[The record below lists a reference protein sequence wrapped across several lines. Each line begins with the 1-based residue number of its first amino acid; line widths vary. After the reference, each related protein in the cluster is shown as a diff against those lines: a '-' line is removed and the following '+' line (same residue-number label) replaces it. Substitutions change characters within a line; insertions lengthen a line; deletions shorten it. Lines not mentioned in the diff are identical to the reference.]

1 MQERF
6 DHEVSFSNRRSSLY
20 TRPFRNIR
28 KSIAASI
35 FEYHTHSPQAW
46 RCLSVGCF
54 GEAQRL
60 SRAKNDLVCLA
71 ASLAMC
77 GNTTKALTV
86 LEAYIIATCV
96 LAHEKRLRP
105 YGSEERHVRRLNEL
119 IVGWMSGPNLAD
131 QVMGQSAQARNEE
144 EYYAA
149 VLDAAS
155 AVDWDTIHRWFIIAL
170 FLHEGKGYKPPNVL
184 WFHYFFG
191 LFMNGTPVVEEESQR
206 STKPRRRQQIAM
218 DELNNMDVEDILL
231 SQCEPNDIH
240 FISAITAW
248 KTRRYRSAIA
258 AATKFL
264 SLEGCGYKIT
274 DSNMRVMTLFVR
286 CMSLIE
292 IGERTIAAND
302 ALELLKNDDHFFS
315 IVGASISAFLMPLPN
330 AVKLVT
336 SYDGETQMQ
345 NHVFVLCEYVHALTL
360 AQLGCMEAAREVLRC
375 AMPFASKYD
384 VGEWMTDLMLVVC
397 TALEDSSTILKI
409 PLSPHRQLYIS
420 MCPVFFGGFG
430 SGCAKLR
437 SNTPAA
443 RLLYPKRVPTYVSVR
458 QMLPFHLNRANH
470 FFVERKYIEAWS
482 NVCLAVG
489 CAEEVVGSLE
499 MAFTDCSPLNAYY
512 FGCRLGLEVLQTVLG
527 VMSLGEN
534 AIPLNYDR
542 DSAYLL
548 LEEGNL
554 LCEEVIRNCAEW
566 SQRLRQ
572 FYPNVR
578 LGCIALSKYF
588 TMSRTDSFI
597 SRAICLAGRYPR
609 CVLAQNCLTF
619 ALYTNHHIPE
629 AVDNAT
635 KALQTF
641 PHSSEIVSVYRQI
654 VEKDGVY
661 VFNYRTLVPVRYA
674 PGSGRLWTKRMF
686 ILLLLLVLNFVLFA
700 LTVIVNIPGGVAY
713 SESMKEISVRFQLP
727 SVFPLF
733 YALLIIVYAVL
744 ATVSERNLVQ
754 TIMVDLFFRDTR
766 LNRLLYSMR
775 GIALVNA
782 FNAIQITIFGNNF
795 LFESHWYTFL
805 LYIFLTLVLV
815 PFTSRV
821 WFLPSI
827 DEPKDSVWTWLTL
840 LSVDTLSA
848 PLLFVPHIALFAL
861 EPLMFIAF
869 FFFQPVLRP
878 DMCNMGG
885 NIQRRLRIH
894 NSCLRKCISPYVE
907 GNQSQFIHV
916 RLISLLYYKTHPNP
930 NTKNLMNQQIDEDN
944 YRIFPLIDVYDNIST
959 KPIERSTHEEIV
971 KQESRHGVMDFLA
984 SVHGSFI
991 IGMDEEDEE
1000 EEEGVEV
1007 SNCLPGAAGA
1017 NYGPDIPE
1025 YPIGNSDAKNGA
1037 ANAFAGENAV
1047 KGETGAR
1054 DGRRGN
1060 KGIFCLDS
1068 AQTSGRKRA
1077 KVAGL
1082 IEVIHGDGE
1091 EEKKDGEASRRS
1103 REFNSKKTPKE
1114 AKLSEDKNST
1124 GDVPSTTNSDEAAFF
1139 SPVNCMT
1146 GRVPERMSL
1155 RADARECLTLLADTY
1170 RASMEEFQNSF
1181 VPPCGSMDENVA
1193 VGSEQLNYPGTS
1205 GAPELL
1211 RTRFSALSSAAR
1223 SSRISS
1229 AFEGNETSTFYTNPD
1244 FVSLEE
1250 ISLLCALQT
1259 LYRALDTP
1267 LSERDSHSDW
1277 ACELQEKKKLVE
1289 ERLLERYELNS
1300 RQLTLKSHR
1309 CLELCCRIASKIV
1322 EAGDDEL
1329 SPYAAGNLSLI
1340 GAILLLHDAS
1350 GIYDTLLLNGLLE
1363 HCVVRG
1369 YTGMLSLIMSPR
1381 CGERM
1386 KYPHWESLLRS
1397 FGCESSPQRVESL
1410 HIVLS
1415 AFQQLSEP
1423 NLINEI
1429 VPLFQRAV
1437 EAALSTQISKTSSTA
1452 LENLLSRVKR
1462 DGNLKVD
1469 FWQVE
1474 GARGQTIF
1482 SKACAVGN
1490 LGLVESLRSLG
1501 LVANLNRVQSDGTN
1515 ALMQAVMHNHND
1527 IVRWFC
1533 ELPSDMVAESF
1544 KHKHPKKGTVLD
1556 ITKRGALHSM
1566 LKDAMTKTER
1576 EGVAPERR

>member
-1 MQERF
+1 MQPRSEY
-6 DHEVSFSNRRSSLY
+6 EVSFCNRRFSIYS
-20 TRPFRNIR
+20 RPVRNIR

-60 SRAKNDLVCLA
+60 SRAKNDIVCLA

-77 GNTTKALTV
+77 GNTSKALTV

-119 IVGWMSGPNLAD
+119 IVGWMTGPNLAE

-149 VLDAAS
+149 VLDASA

-191 LFMNGTPVVEEESQR
+191 LFRNGTPVVEEEDQR
-206 STKPRRRQQIAM
+206 STKPRQRQQIAM
-218 DELNNMDVEDILL
+218 DELSNTDVEDILL
-231 SQCEPNDIH
+231 SQCERNDIH
-240 FISAITAW
+240 FISAVTAW

-258 AATKFL
+258 AATEFL
-264 SLEGCGYKIT
+264 SVEGSGYKIT
-274 DSNMRVMTLFVR
+274 DSNMRVMTRFIR

-292 IGERTIAAND
+292 IGERTIATND
-302 ALELLKNDDHFFS
+302 AFELLKNDDHFVS
-315 IVGASISAFLMPLPN
+315 IVGASISAFLMPLPS

-336 SYDGETQMQ
+336 SYDGEAQMQ
-345 NHVFVLCEYVHALTL
+345 NHAFVLCEYVHALTL

-430 SGCAKLR
+430 SGCARLR

-443 RLLYPKRVPTYVSVR
+443 RLLYPRRVPTYVSVR
-458 QMLPFHLNRANH
+458 QMLPFHLNRAHH

-482 NVCLAVG
+482 NICLAVG

-499 MAFTDCSPLNAYY
+499 MAFTDCSPMKTYY

-534 AIPLNYDR
+534 AIPMNYDR

-548 LEEGNL
+548 LEEGNA
-554 LCEEVIRNCAEW
+554 LCEEVIRKCAEW

-578 LGCIALSKYF
+578 LGCVALSQYF
-588 TMSRTDSFI
+588 TMSRTHPFI

-641 PHSSEIVSVYRQI
+641 PHSSEIVSVYRHI

-674 PGSGRLWTKRMF
+674 PGSGGLWTKRMF
-686 ILLLLLVLNFVLFA
+686 ILLLLLVLNFLFFA
-700 LTVIVNIPGGVAY
+700 LTLIVNIPGGLIY
-713 SESMKEISVRFQLP
+713 SESMKEISVRLQLP
-727 SVFPLF
+727 SVFPLL

-754 TIMVDLFFRDTR
+754 TIMVDLFFRDTWI
-766 LNRLLYSMR
+766 NRLLYSMR

-782 FNAIQITIFGNNF
+782 VNAIQITVFGNNF

-805 LYIFLTLVLV
+805 LYIFFTLVLV

-840 LSVDTLSA
+840 LAVDTLSA
-848 PLLFVPHIALFAL
+848 PFLLVPHITLFAL

-869 FFFQPVLRP
+869 FFFQPALRP
-878 DMCNMGG
+878 DRCNMGG

-907 GNQSQFIHV
+907 GKQSQFIHV
-916 RLISLLYYKTHPNP
+916 RLMSLLYYNTHSDL
-930 NTKNLMNQQIDEDN
+930 NTKNLMNQQIDEDD

-959 KPIERSTHEEIV
+959 KPIERLTQEEII

-984 SVHGSFI
+984 SVHESI
-991 IGMDEEDEE
+991 NIGMDEEEE
-1000 EEEGVEV
+1000 EDGVD
-1007 SNCLPGAAGA
+1007 SSKYFPGAMGS
-1017 NYGPDIPE
+1017 NYVPDIPE
-1025 YPIGNSDAKNGA
+1025 YLINSPDAKNEA
-1037 ANAFAGENAV
+1037 SNAFAGENV
-1047 KGETGAR
+1047 VEGDTGAR
-1054 DGRRGN
+1054 EERRGT
-1060 KGIFCLDS
+1060 KGIFGLDS
-1068 AQTSGRKRA
+1068 AKPSGKKRA
-1077 KVAGL
+1077 RVAGL
-1082 IEVIHGDGE
+1082 IDLILVDGE
-1091 EEKKDGEASRRS
+1091 EEKTDGETNRRS
-1103 REFNSKKTPKE
+1103 REFNRTKIQRE
-1114 AKLSEDKNST
+1114 VKLPEEKHLT
-1124 GDVPSTTNSDEAAFF
+1124 ADVPSTTTSDEVMFS

-1146 GRVPERMSL
+1146 GRVPARMSL

-1170 RASMEEFQNSF
+1170 RASMQDFQNSVGF
-1181 VPPCGSMDENVA
+1181 SCRSMDENVA
-1193 VGSEQLNYPGTS
+1193 LGSEPSNYPGTK
-1205 GAPELL
+1205 GAPERL
-1211 RTRFSALSSAAR
+1211 RNRLSAFSSAAR
-1223 SSRISS
+1223 SRIIS
-1229 AFEGNETSTFYTNPD
+1229 AADGNETPAFHTNPD
-1244 FVSLEE
+1244 FVPFEE
-1250 ISLLCALQT
+1250 ISLLCALQA
-1259 LYRALDTP
+1259 LFRALNMP

-1277 ACELQEKKKLVE
+1277 ACQLQEKKKLVE

-1309 CLELCCRIASKIV
+1309 CLELCCKIAPMIV

-1329 SPYAAGNLSLI
+1329 NPSTAGNLTLI
-1340 GAILLLHDAS
+1340 GAILLLNDAS
-1350 GIYDTLLLNGLLE
+1350 EIFDTLLLNGLLE
-1363 HCVVRG
+1363 HCVVHG

-1397 FGCESSPQRVESL
+1397 FGCDSSPQQVESL

-1423 NLINEI
+1423 SLIDEI

-1437 EAALSTQISKTSSTA
+1437 EAALSTQIFKASPTA
-1452 LENLLSRVKR
+1452 VENLLSRIKR

-1474 GARGQTIF
+1474 GTGGQTIF
-1482 SKACAVGN
+1482 SNACAVGN
-1490 LGLVESLRSLG
+1490 LGLVESLWSLG
-1501 LVANLNRVQSDGTN
+1501 LVPNPNRVQSDGTN
-1515 ALMQAVMHNHND
+1515 ALMQAVMHNRED
-1527 IVRWFC
+1527 VVRWFC
-1533 ELPSDMVAESF
+1533 ELPADMTAESF
-1544 KHKHPKKGTVLD
+1544 KHQHPKKGTVLD
-1556 ITKRGALHSM
+1556 ITQRGTLHSM
-1566 LKDAMTKTER
+1566 LKDAMTKQER
-1576 EGVAPERR
+1576 EGACCPEGNE